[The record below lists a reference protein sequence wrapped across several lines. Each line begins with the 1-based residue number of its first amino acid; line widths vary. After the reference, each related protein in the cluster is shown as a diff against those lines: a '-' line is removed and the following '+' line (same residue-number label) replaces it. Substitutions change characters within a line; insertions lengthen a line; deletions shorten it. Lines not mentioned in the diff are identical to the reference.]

1 METVMIQ
8 WMAARKAASMW
19 WPALVGAAVIAGPI
33 FMLGQCSGV
42 EIQKNR
48 QASAQVSD
56 ITKNSAAREAAAGE
70 RARDDAAVDQL
81 ERNLSDAA
89 KASPD
94 ARPSDGMRSFDCQ
107 RLLNAGINA
116 PECRRPGG

>member
-1 METVMIQ
+1 MIQ
-8 WMAARKAASMW
+8 WMAARAAARMW
-19 WPALVGAAVIAGPI
+19 WPAVLGAFVIAGPA
-33 FMLGQCSGV
+33 FLLGQCSG
-42 EIQKNR
+42 ISSQKNR
-48 QASAQVSD
+48 QAAAQVTD
-56 ITKNSAAREAAAGE
+56 ITRNSAARETAAGE

-107 RLLNAGINA
+107 RLRNAGIDA
-116 PECRRPGG
+116 PECR

>member
-1 METVMIQ
+1 MIE

-19 WPALVGAAVIAGPI
+19 WPAVVGAVVIAGPA
-33 FMLGQCSGV
+33 FLLGQCSG
-42 EIQKNR
+42 IASQKNR
-48 QASAQVSD
+48 QAAAQVTD
-56 ITKNSAAREAAAGE
+56 ITRNSAARETAAGE

-94 ARPSDGMRSFDCQ
+94 ARPSDGMRSFDCE
-107 RLLNAGINA
+107 RLRNAGINA
-116 PECRRPGG
+116 AECRRPAG